1 MPLAVL
7 RFSLRAVDTNASH
20 TEPVEENKKRNVCE
34 KGQKD
39 LENVFLVDTNMS
51 LFPTVCIPM

>member
-7 RFSLRAVDTNASH
+7 RFLHRGVDTNASR
-20 TEPVEENKKRNVCE
+20 TEPAEENKERNVCE
-34 KGQKD
+34 KDKKD

-51 LFPTVCIPM
+51 LFPNVCLPM